1 MQWSLLHFQTPRVP
15 VANVSIK
22 LDRSEAAPLKGR
34 PAYGRPEGLRFR
46 CRRAL
51 RSHPAPGTSEPGTR
65 NPEPRNPGTLP
76 LPIL

>member
-34 PAYGRPEGLRFR
+34 PTYGRPEGLRYR

-51 RSHPAPGTSEPGTR
+51 RSHPGTRNLGTR